1 MSVFN
6 NLKQTYKSGSV
17 PIRLIFVNVAIYL
30 IFQALIIIMRLFN
43 IEASGIINL
52 FALPAVLPELVLKP
66 WSLIT
71 YMFLHQDFFHI
82 LFNMLTLY
90 WFGKLFQMYF
100 TDKQLVSLY
109 FLGGIS
115 AGITYILA
123 YNLFPYFQDL
133 KQISILMGA
142 SGSIL
147 AIILATAIQA
157 PNLEMRLLLIG
168 AVKLKYIAAAVVVM
182 SFFGITSHNAGG
194 DIAHLGGALF
204 GYFFVVSLR
213 NGRDITRFF
222 NRVMDFFIDLFKPR
236 RLKVKHTQSQKRK
249 MSDAEYNMHKASTM
263 TEIDR
268 ILDKIKASGYGSLTD
283 EEKRKLFEQSKK

>member
-1 MSVFN
+1 
-6 NLKQTYKSGSV
+6 
-17 PIRLIFVNVAIYL
+17 
-30 IFQALIIIMRLFN
+30 
-43 IEASGIINL
+43 
-52 FALPAVLPELVLKP
+52 
-66 WSLIT
+66 
-71 YMFLHQDFFHI
+71 MFLHQDFFHI

-222 NRVMDFFIDLFKPR
+222 NRVMDFFINLFKPR

>member
-1 MSVFN
+1 
-6 NLKQTYKSGSV
+6 
-17 PIRLIFVNVAIYL
+17 
-30 IFQALIIIMRLFN
+30 
-43 IEASGIINL
+43 
-52 FALPAVLPELVLKP
+52 
-66 WSLIT
+66 
-71 YMFLHQDFFHI
+71 
-82 LFNMLTLY
+82 
-90 WFGKLFQMYF
+90 MYF